1 MFTVAGVE
9 THRGVVSTSSHV
21 NMLTCKT
28 QHKSIARKHNTLSP
42 ALPNPG
48 RLYAQAELAATV
60 TATARFTRHH
70 ALRYRTSLATPLA
83 TAVAEAVGANSDTAF
98 HLPPGSHIGC
108 VRFNL
113 PWVIPGQPPVPC
125 LWSDSLGGWPHA
137 NDVTTR
143 AVSIRSFSFCQGL
156 TRVRP
161 REAK

>member
-1 MFTVAGVE
+1 MGAVAKNLKGENRMFTVAGVE

-70 ALRYRTSLATPLA
+70 ALRYRTFLTTPLA
-83 TAVAEAVGANSDTAF
+83 TVTAVATKSDTALYYGERQILMF
-98 HLPPGSHIGC
+98 LSKKSTKVSTYFKCNMTVNVAVYLENH
-108 VRFNL
+108 
-113 PWVIPGQPPVPC
+113 GQ
-125 LWSDSLGGWPHA
+125 
-137 NDVTTR
+137 
-143 AVSIRSFSFCQGL
+143 
-156 TRVRP
+156 
-161 REAK
+161 